1 MNSLFQNI
9 ILRNRK
15 LPVSSGL
22 FSLLMVLFLLPN
34 LQAQKKAKKIEI
46 IGAKVLLFEEAPNG
60 ESAKKLIG
68 EVKIKQSRDVNSL
81 PKD

>member
-15 LPVSSGL
+15 LPASSGL
-22 FSLLMVLFLLPN
+22 FSLLMVLFLLPD

-46 IGAKVLLFEEAPNG
+46 IGAKVLLFEEGPNG

-68 EVKIKQSRDVNSL
+68 EVKIKHEKNFHGL
-81 PKD
+81 